1 MISIIVAIS
10 EDNGIGFGNELLWRI
25 PADMKRF
32 KNLTIGNTVIMGK
45 KTWESLPKR
54 PLPGRT
60 NIVIT
65 DNPTDRF
72 EGSLTVY
79 SIEEALKLCKEGSE
93 NFIIGGGSIYRQLMP
108 FSDRLYITHIHKKAP
123 SDIYFP
129 EIESLVWEPIET
141 EEHKTGEDQDLPY
154 TYIIYNRVKK

>member
-32 KNLTIGNTVIMGK
+32 KNLTLGNTVIMGK

-54 PLPGRT
+54 PLPGRN

-65 DNPTDRF
+65 DNPEDRF
-72 EGSLTVY
+72 EGGLTVY
-79 SIEEALKLCKEGSE
+79 SIEEALKFSMEYWGATSE
-93 NFIIGGGSIYRQLMP
+93 NHTVVPR
-108 FSDRLYITHIHKKAP
+108 T
-123 SDIYFP
+123 
-129 EIESLVWEPIET
+129 
-141 EEHKTGEDQDLPY
+141 
-154 TYIIYNRVKK
+154 